1 MLSVGDKAPGF
12 VLPNQSGRAMNLSE
26 LLGSFVLIYFYP
38 KDDTP
43 GCTIEACGLR
53 DSFEELNKE
62 LIVLGVS
69 ADSPKSH
76 QKFIDKFKLPYDLLS
91 DEKKDVIKAYGALKE
106 KKMFGKSYMGIN
118 RISYLIGPD
127 GKVVK
132 VYPKVKPEDHAGEV
146 LVDVKKLR
154 S

>member
-12 VLPNQSGRAMNLSE
+12 VLPNQEGKEVSLADS
-26 LLGSFVLIYFYP
+26 LGSFVLIYFYP

-43 GCTIEACGLR
+43 GCTTEACGLR

-146 LVDVKKLR
+146 LVDVKTFR